1 MPRSP
6 NACFSATISRFV
18 KQPACMTMEINPY
31 LNRIKD
37 LTERTESLRGYL

>member
-1 MPRSP
+1 MPHGHTHLRY
-6 NACFSATISRFV
+6 NSALCYWLAGT
-18 KQPACMTMEINPY
+18 TMEINPY